1 MSYSEIEKIILQDD
15 TRGMSNLYEN
25 IEKGFIQRSTDLIL
39 EKKGVVFI
47 TTGFFILSA
56 KSSETDGPPGAI
68 ALGNALEKLGYEV
81 FFITDKYSSGILVGM
96 SDEKKVIEFPV
107 TTHFESNSY
116 ANELIKKYDPK
127 SIISIERA
135 GLSKDGKYRN
145 FKGIDFSKFNAKVDY
160 LFEQH
165 PNTIGILDGGN
176 EIGSGNYINE
186 IETLG
191 NIIEYPSI
199 ITTSESI
206 ISSTSNWGAYGLIAG
221 ISIHQK
227 INLLPSVDEGKKLI
241 EKSFNLGAVEGM
253 SGESKPWV
261 DGRSIEEDKVC
272 LEKLNSLI

>member
-68 ALGNALEKLGYEV
+68 ALGNALEKLGYDV

-241 EKSFNLGAVEGM
+241 EKSLHLAQYH
-253 SGESKPWV
+253 K
-261 DGRSIEEDKVC
+261 KVT
-272 LEKLNSLI
+272 LQQ

>member
-39 EKKGVVFI
+39 KKKGVVFI

>member
-1 MSYSEIEKIILQDD
+1 MGSEMCIRD
-15 TRGMSNLYEN
+15 R
-25 IEKGFIQRSTDLIL
+25 
-39 EKKGVVFI
+39 
-47 TTGFFILSA
+47 
-56 KSSETDGPPGAI
+56 
-68 ALGNALEKLGYEV
+68 
-81 FFITDKYSSGILVGM
+81 
-96 SDEKKVIEFPV
+96 
-107 TTHFESNSY
+107 
-116 ANELIKKYDPK
+116 
-127 SIISIERA
+127 
-135 GLSKDGKYRN
+135 
-145 FKGIDFSKFNAKVDY
+145 
-160 LFEQH
+160 
-165 PNTIGILDGGN
+165 N

>member
-56 KSSETDGPPGAI
+56 KPSETDGPPGAI
-68 ALGNALEKLGYEV
+68 ALGNALEKLGYDV

>member
-15 TRGMSNLYEN
+15 TRGMATLYEN
-25 IEKGFIQRSTDLIL
+25 IEKGYIERSTDLIMG
-39 EKKGVVFI
+39 KRGVVFI
-47 TTGFFILSA
+47 TTGFYILSA
-56 KSSETDGPPGAI
+56 KSSETDGPRGAI
-68 ALGNALEKLGYEV
+68 ALGNTLDKLGFEV
-81 FFITDKYSSGILVGM
+81 FYITDKFSYKIISGM
-96 SDEKKVIEFPV
+96 SNEKKVIEFPISS
-107 TTHFESNSY
+107 HFDSNAF
-116 ANELIKKYDPK
+116 ANELIKNYDPK

-145 FKGIDFSKFNAKVDY
+145 FRGIDFSKFNAKVDY

-165 PNTIGILDGGN
+165 PKTIGILDGGN

-186 IETLG
+186 IENIG

-221 ISIHQK
+221 ISLHEK
-227 INLLPSVDEGKKLI
+227 KNLLPTVKEGIKLI
-241 EKSFNLGAVEGM
+241 EKAYNLGAVEGM

-261 DGRSIEEDKVC
+261 DGRSLDEDKVC
-272 LEKLNSLI
+272 LEKLNALI

>member
-39 EKKGVVFI
+39 KKKGVVFI

-68 ALGNALEKLGYEV
+68 ALGNALEKLGYDV